1 MTQEELTKYA
11 DVLERIQGMSETD
24 IVDMPYEYTI
34 RLIDNFN
41 SELLIRELVA
51 RGHNKDW
58 QKTITTRLKNFY
70 EGWFMSKDPWYRE
83 EFHKKGRSK
92 EIRGWLESI
101 NYDVYS
107 HRLITSEYAAAMQA
121 IDEEETD
128 DEEQEDLRE
137 HPEDSW
143 MQEAEGDESEEDK
156 QDEKVLYNKVSFEFF
171 LRLLEQAGFDIN
183 NTGNKTRADDLWH
196 MMTGKSADE
205 IRRFSSKR
213 AYYNNHTKE
222 DVKRLNN
229 LLSQM
234 GITSITLQ

>member
-11 DVLERIQGMSETD
+11 DVLERIQGMSDTD
-24 IVDMPYEYTI
+24 IMDMPYEYTI

-51 RGHNKDW
+51 RGHNKAR
-58 QKTITTRLKNFY
+58 QTTITTRLKNFY
-70 EGWFMSKDPWYRE
+70 ERWFMSKDLRYRE

-183 NTGNKTRADDLWH
+183 NTGNKTRAGDLWH